1 MYVALI
7 GNKKLELKAKV
18 ILIVGS
24 KNVFILFFLV
34 KFHCWLVKGEVEENP
49 LCSCFLCKAFATT
62 SEFPF

>member
-18 ILIVGS
+18 ILIVGR
-24 KNVFILFFLV
+24 KMFLFFFFNNKISLP
-34 KFHCWLVKGEVEENP
+34 VKGEVEENP